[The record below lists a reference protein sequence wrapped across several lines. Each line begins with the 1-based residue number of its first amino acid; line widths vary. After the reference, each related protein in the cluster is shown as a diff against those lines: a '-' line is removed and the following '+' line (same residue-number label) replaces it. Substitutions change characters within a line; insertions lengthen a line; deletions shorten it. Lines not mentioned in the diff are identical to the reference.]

1 MAKAVT
7 TRSIP
12 SRAHHGMTAA
22 KASQQ
27 RRVLSSLQQL
37 HAIAAGRGAEE
48 SRAGVRGGSIP
59 GGPKD
64 ARCFPQL
71 LPRALA
77 PRPSKQRPLL
87 TTPAPLSLI
96 TFSSSRCRRSSSRPD
111 VLREAC
117 APAPPGYRE
126 LSDYM
131 LQVLESVGYSCFWQG
146 AIGLAP
152 RATSPCVSS
161 LMSGLHPLS
170 TSRWSNLVCSWRPE
184 IVAALDAHNRI
195 KGRAV

>member
-117 APAPPGYRE
+117 APAPPGFRE
-126 LSDYM
+126 LSDYAPSTRIGR
-131 LQVLESVGYSCFWQG
+131 LLLLLARSNRAGSSCYESVCVVFDVW
-146 AIGLAP
+146 LAP
-152 RATSPCVSS
+152 PVNFQMVE
-161 LMSGLHPLS
+161 LGM
-170 TSRWSNLVCSWRPE
+170 LVAPRNCRGP
-184 IVAALDAHNRI
+184 
-195 KGRAV
+195 